1 MNSQISPFA
10 CGAIFGL
17 IGLLSS
23 PLALSQTGPNCSQI
37 AEDVKAA
44 ISKDPSKVLM
54 IVEDALVISE
64 SCACEI
70 VKAAIAA
77 SSADAAM
84 IRQIVQTGI
93 AVAPKYSAMITE
105 CASPAGPIA
114 VAEESP
120 AVESGRNPAG
130 KNPSGKNVMA
140 FSEGGKTINPVMPEV
155 DAEGSRKS
163 TGGPSLYNFSGNVR
177 GVYLVYPAAGVI
189 TSSAVA
195 HEDEEDECCGGG
207 SHKPVKRV
215 ESRRKCY
222 VVPLSPS
229 EATTG

>member
-1 MNSQISPFA
+1 MNSPISPFA
-10 CGAIFGL
+10 RGAIFGL
-17 IGLLSS
+17 IGLLTS
-23 PLALSQTGPNCSQI
+23 PLALSQTDPNCSQI
-37 AEDVKAA
+37 AGDVKAA
-44 ISKDPSKVLM
+44 IAKDPSKVLM

-120 AVESGRNPAG
+120 SVESG
-130 KNPSGKNVMA
+130 KNPSGKNAMA
-140 FSEGGKTINPVMPEV
+140 FSEGGKTINPIMPEV

-163 TGGPSLYNFSGNVR
+163 TDGPSLYNFSGNVR

-189 TSSAVA
+189 TSSTGA

>member
-1 MNSQISPFA
+1 MNSPISPFA
-10 CGAIFGL
+10 RGAIFGL
-17 IGLLSS
+17 IGLLTS
-23 PLALSQTGPNCSQI
+23 PLALSQTDPNCSQI

-44 ISKDPSKVLM
+44 IAKDPSKVLM

-120 AVESGRNPAG
+120 AVESG
-130 KNPSGKNVMA
+130 KNPSGKNAMA
-140 FSEGGKTINPVMPEV
+140 FSEGGKTINPIMPEV

-163 TGGPSLYNFSGNVR
+163 TDGPSLYNFSGNVR

-189 TSSAVA
+189 TSSTGA

-207 SHKPVKRV
+207 SQKPVKRV
-215 ESRRKCY
+215 ERRRECY

>member
-1 MNSQISPFA
+1 MNSPISPFA
-10 CGAIFGL
+10 RGAIFGL
-17 IGLLSS
+17 IGLLTS
-23 PLALSQTGPNCSQI
+23 PLALSQTDPNCSQI
-37 AEDVKAA
+37 AGDVKAA
-44 ISKDPSKVLM
+44 IAKDPSKVLM

-120 AVESGRNPAG
+120 AVESG
-130 KNPSGKNVMA
+130 KNPSGKNAMA
-140 FSEGGKTINPVMPEV
+140 FSEGGKTINPIMPEV

-189 TSSAVA
+189 TSSTGA
-195 HEDEEDECCGGG
+195 HADEEDECCGGG
-207 SHKPVKRV
+207 SQKPVKRV
-215 ESRRKCY
+215 ERRRECY

>member
-1 MNSQISPFA
+1 MNSPISPFA
-10 CGAIFGL
+10 RGAIFGL
-17 IGLLSS
+17 IGLLTS
-23 PLALSQTGPNCSQI
+23 PLALSQTDPNCSQI
-37 AEDVKAA
+37 AGDVKAA
-44 ISKDPSKVLM
+44 IAKDPSKVLM
-54 IVEDALVISE
+54 IVEDALVINE

-120 AVESGRNPAG
+120 AVESG
-130 KNPSGKNVMA
+130 KNPSGKNAMA
-140 FSEGGKTINPVMPEV
+140 FSEGGKTINPIMPEV

-189 TSSAVA
+189 TSSTGA

-207 SHKPVKRV
+207 SQKPVKRV
-215 ESRRKCY
+215 ERRRECY